1 MYPVLF
7 KLGPIVI
14 HTYGALV
21 ALGFLI
27 GIMLAVKRAGKENI
41 SPDIIL
47 DLSLYIL
54 ISGIAGARLF
64 EVIVNFNEY
73 RTDLWRIFKIWE
85 GGLTYYGG
93 LIAAII
99 VAVIFLKKNKLPF
112 WKIADIFAPSLAI
125 GQAVGRLGC
134 LSAGCCYGQPSDL
147 PWAVTF
153 LNSNSLAPLGIP
165 LHPTQLYSSLG
176 DFIIFLILLIIS
188 RRKKFDG
195 QIFLLYV
202 ILYAILR
209 FGLEFLR
216 DDPRGPLLLNILT
229 VSQFVSVILL
239 IVGLVVYGRLKSRVK
254 N

>member
-153 LNSNSLAPLGIP
+153 LNPNSLAPLGIP